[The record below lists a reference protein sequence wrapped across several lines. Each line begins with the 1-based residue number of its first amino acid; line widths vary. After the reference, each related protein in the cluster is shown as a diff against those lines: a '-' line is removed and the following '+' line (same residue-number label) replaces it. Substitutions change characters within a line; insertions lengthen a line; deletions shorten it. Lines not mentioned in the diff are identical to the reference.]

1 MQIFTFTLV
10 LTLLDLYHMFR
21 GSQHIEAIGNDN
33 DLQEKKVAAVELSLR
48 ISYCTSLTR
57 RKKRQ
62 KQTMAKAMSKELDSI
77 LNSVAVLL
85 FMFLVTESSTSACVK
100 YSKKT

>member
-10 LTLLDLYHMFR
+10 LTLLDLYRMFQ
-21 GSQHIEAIGNDN
+21 GSQHIEAIGNHN
-33 DLQEKKVAAVELSLR
+33 DLQEKKVASVELSYR
-48 ISYCTSLTR
+48 ILYSTSLTR

-62 KQTMAKAMSKELDSI
+62 KQTIAKAMSKELDSI

-85 FMFLVTESSTSACVK
+85 FIF
-100 YSKKT
+100 